1 MAQDAFEPGDDGR
14 YPAFPRR
21 PSTGEPLWSDSA
33 DTDGVQIEGTTPM
46 PRGIRRGPGGTVLDV
61 TPRGPGGVPIAPPVL
76 P

>member
-1 MAQDAFEPGDDGR
+1 MAQDAFEPGPGGT

-33 DTDGVQIEGTTPM
+33 ETDGVQIEGTTPM
-46 PRGIRRGPGGTVLDV
+46 PRGLRRGPNGTVLDV
-61 TPRGPGGVPIAPPVL
+61 SPRDPAGVLIVPPTL